1 MASYQSALAYIDSY
15 LNTEK
20 SPDFSRHA
28 RHYNLHRITQ
38 LLKRLGNPQH
48 NLRSIHVAGSKG
60 KGSTAT
66 FIASILTCAGY
77 RTGLFTSPHFVSPR
91 ERCCINGVP
100 ISKNDFTRCIANIRP
115 AIEAVSDGDHG
126 RISFFEI
133 YTALALFYFA
143 QQKVDLAV
151 IEVGLGGRLDA
162 TNVIHPELTVI
173 TPISLEHTQ
182 ILGESIAVIAQEKA
196 GIIKPD
202 VPLVLAP
209 QPKSA
214 ETVFETVA
222 SQNRVEIHHV
232 SKNIVRHYQQP
243 EGQVFDFESD
253 LELFIT
259 VAGRHQ
265 LINAATSVTAVRCLV
280 PAGLPEGAVR
290 QGLAQT
296 ELKGRLQVVPL
307 TDGSIEKAAP
317 QPQLSEQSTHQ
328 LVLDGAHTP
337 DSIEALLKT
346 VQQIFDYE
354 HLLVVVG
361 LMRDKPVTQIGEI
374 VCAFADQVITTQ
386 PFHNARV
393 VEAQRLADDWSGLHP
408 RIVPVPSVTEAFRL
422 ARSVSPATENTDA
435 PPISKRNLICVTG
448 SIYLVGEVLKLLGI
462 GDIDAEV
469 QLPNTG

>member
-38 LLKRLGNPQH
+38 LLERLGNPQH
-48 NLRSIHVAGSKG
+48 NLRSVHVAGSKG

-91 ERCCINGVP
+91 ERCCINGIP
-100 ISKNDFTRCIANIRP
+100 ISKNDFTRCIAEIRP

-182 ILGESIAVIAQEKA
+182 ILGESVAEIAQEKA

-317 QPQLSEQSTHQ
+317 QPQLSEKSTHQ
-328 LVLDGAHTP
+328 FVLDGAHTP

-408 RIVPVPSVTEAFRL
+408 RIVPVPSVPEAFRL
-422 ARSVSPATENTDA
+422 ARSVATATENTDA